1 MRFVKQVVLALTI
14 NYAFVFSYS
23 CKVPISWRKP
33 CYSQGEDT
41 NIQRLREEGKNSW
54 LWTLSLLIPSLPGRS
69 QQIASFAQGSSNW
82 ASITEP
88 AQVWLTLWCTL
99 PNELLHLI
107 PCRFYACTRKKKK
120 SALYKLFPILATH
133 VSVPK
138 SPHVYTKKISL
149 HGLRKMK
156 SNYFLMHNS

>member
-1 MRFVKQVVLALTI
+1 MVLALTI

-33 CYSQGEDT
+33 CCSQGEDT

-107 PCRFYACTRKKKK
+107 PCRFYACTRKKKNQHYINY
-120 SALYKLFPILATH
+120 SPFSPPM
-133 VSVPK
+133 SVFL
-138 SPHVYTKKISL
+138 SL
-149 HGLRKMK
+149 HMFIQRKYHYMV
-156 SNYFLMHNS
+156 